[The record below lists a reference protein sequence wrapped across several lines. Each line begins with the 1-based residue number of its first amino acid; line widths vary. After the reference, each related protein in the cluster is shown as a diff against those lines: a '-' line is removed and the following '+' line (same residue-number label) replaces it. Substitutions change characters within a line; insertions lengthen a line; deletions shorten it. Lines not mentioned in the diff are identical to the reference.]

1 MNYMLVI
8 VRSTGFIVSKDN
20 LRCASKDYLYP
31 PPQEKDSKPS
41 PMCWLVLRKPFP
53 DLASPRLKS

>member
-20 LRCASKDYLYP
+20 LRCAGRDYLYTP
-31 PPQEKDSKPS
+31 TPGKRGKGS

-53 DLASPRLKS
+53 DMASPRLKS

>member
-8 VRSTGFIVSKDN
+8 VRSVGFIVSKDN
-20 LRCASKDYLYP
+20 LQYAGKDYLYTSTP
-31 PPQEKDSKPS
+31 EKKRKAS

-53 DLASPRLKS
+53 DMASLRLKS

>member
-8 VRSTGFIVSKDN
+8 VRSLGFIISKDN
-20 LRCASKDYLYP
+20 LRCAGKDYLYTP
-31 PPQEKDSKPS
+31 TPEKDSKPT

-53 DLASPRLKS
+53 DSASPRLKS

>member
-8 VRSTGFIVSKDN
+8 VRSLGFIISKDN
-20 LRCASKDYLYP
+20 LRCASRDYLYTP
-31 PPQEKDSKPS
+31 TPEKSGQAA

-53 DLASPRLKS
+53 DTTSPRLKS

>member
-20 LRCASKDYLYP
+20 LRCASRDYLYP
-31 PPQEKDSKPS
+31 SAPGKSSKAS